1 MGFRWDSFKL
11 AEPRICVSL
20 CILNCKSA
28 FKYSLRIY
36 RDPAYLRVSRSRRSL
51 SEKSLGFADPNLTC
65 LKDTTLISS
74 LRSSTYAKVEVA

>member
-36 RDPAYLRVSRSRRSL
+36 RDPAYLR
-51 SEKSLGFADPNLTC
+51 
-65 LKDTTLISS
+65 DTTLISS